1 MLMKLQPTIE
11 TAALVVNRAV
21 LLNLL
26 KRAQRVVPKRFPKPV
41 LTCVRLESSDG
52 YLRACATDG
61 ELSLYTHMPIEGDLP
76 AVVVPCDELIRR
88 LKASKAPE
96 CSLRVTEDTGELHV
110 NGGRVEHALC
120 TYDSADYPV
129 VASEYA
135 GDGITV
141 DAAEL
146 VAALKVC
153 TVATAKEPSRYA
165 IDGVLL
171 ESNGKGTRLVATD
184 GRRLV
189 VTELRMCDGDLDG
202 KAILPSR
209 LLQLVERL
217 TERNVDHLLLAVSR
231 EKNDKGEELPG
242 RIYVAGPDWLVS
254 SYECDG
260 SFPVY
265 RDVMPRSHSRFAV
278 ERVALIEVLSEV
290 SLATNLES
298 RMVCLDLYHDRVH
311 LSATA
316 PGVGTA
322 EADLVAEFPGG
333 GDSEIHTAFNPSYL
347 LDALKTLDGDRVV
360 IDVDQNGFGSDR
372 SVFGKPALLY
382 AEHDPI
388 TRWVIMPVNAG
399 LEPTRA
405 NLGSNYPEHLMEEA
419 SA

>member
-1 MLMKLQPTIE
+1 MLMKLQPIIE
-11 TAALVVNRAV
+11 TAALVVNRAA

-26 KRAQRVVPKRFPKPV
+26 KRAQRVVPKRFPKPI
-41 LTCVRLESSDG
+41 LTCVRLEALDG

-96 CSLRVTEDTGELHV
+96 CSLRVAEDTGELHV

-120 TYDSADYPV
+120 TYDPPDYPV

-146 VAALKVC
+146 VTALKVC
-153 TVATAKEPSRYA
+153 AVATTKEPSRYA

-171 ESNGKGTRLVATD
+171 EYDGKGTRLIATD

-189 VTELRMCDGDLDG
+189 VTELRMCDGDLDV

-209 LLQLVERL
+209 LLHLVERL
-217 TERNVDHLLLAVSR
+217 TERDVDHLVVAVSR
-231 EKNDKGEELPG
+231 DKNEKGDELPG

-265 RDVMPRSHSRFAV
+265 RDVVPRSYSRFSV
-278 ERVALIEVLSEV
+278 ELADLVETLSEV
-290 SLATNLES
+290 ALATNLES
-298 RMVCLDLYHDRVH
+298 RMVCLDLYAGQLH

-322 EADLVAEFPGG
+322 EADLGAEFLGG

-372 SVFGKPALLY
+372 SVFAKPALLY
-382 AEHDPI
+382 AEHDPV
-388 TRWVIMPVNAG
+388 TRWVVMPVNAG
-399 LEPTRA
+399 FEPTRA
-405 NLGSNYPEHLMEEA
+405 TLGSNYPEHLDEEA

>member
-1 MLMKLQPTIE
+1 MLMKLQATIE
-11 TAALVVNRAV
+11 TAALVVNRSA

-26 KRAQRVVPKRFPKPV
+26 KRVQRVVPKRFPKPI
-41 LTCVRLESSDG
+41 LTCVRLEATNG
-52 YLRACATDG
+52 YLRVCATDS
-61 ELSLYTHMPIEGDLP
+61 ELSLYTQMPIDGDLP
-76 AVVVPCDELIRR
+76 AVVVPCDEFIRR
-88 LKASKAPE
+88 PKASKAPE
-96 CSLRVTEDTGELHV
+96 CSLRIEEGTGKLHV

-120 TYDSADYPV
+120 TYDPADFPL
-129 VASEYA
+129 VANEYV
-135 GDGITV
+135 GDSIAV

-146 VAALKVC
+146 VTALKVC
-153 TVATAKEPSRYA
+153 VVATAKEPSRYA

-171 ESNGKGTRLVATD
+171 ESDSKVTRLVATD

-189 VTELRMCDGDLDG
+189 VSELRMCDGELDG

-209 LLQLVERL
+209 LLQLVARL
-217 TERNVDHLLLAVSR
+217 TERDVDHLVLAVSR
-231 EKNDKGEELPG
+231 DKNDKGDELPG
-242 RIYVAGPDWLVS
+242 RIYVAGPDWLVA

-278 ERVALIEVLSEV
+278 ERPTLIETLSEV
-290 SLATNLES
+290 ALATNLDG
-298 RMVCLDLYHDRVH
+298 RMVCVDLYEGELH

-322 EADLVAEFPGG
+322 EADLGAEFLGG

-360 IDVDQNGFGSDR
+360 LDVAQNGFGSDR
-372 SVFGKPALLY
+372 SVFGEPALLY

-388 TRWVIMPVNAG
+388 TRWVVMPVNAG

-405 NLGSNYPEHLMEEA
+405 NLGSNHPEHLLEEA